1 MDKLKR
7 SRAPLTVV
15 DLFAGVG
22 GISQGF
28 MRARGLDG
36 EPLFDVRLLVD
47 SDKEAARSFKSN
59 FPGISYL
66 SKDIRQITSKEL
78 LDHADTKRVDVVIGG
93 PPCQGFSSVGKRVLD
108 DERNELLKDFIVL
121 SLELKPMAIL
131 MENVPNVLGS
141 THAPLVTELTE
152 RLAESGYSAKTIV
165 LQATDY
171 GVPQIRRRAFL
182 LAIRRGFRFLEPFFP
197 APTQEKGVPI
207 NVEQAIGDLPPL
219 KSGEGEDAL
228 PFPCPPF
235 SDYQRDRR
243 RSAFLIFNH
252 ISRNHAPAFLEKI
265 SIIPEGGGNR
275 DLDPEVQFSDNYFSQ
290 AYARLSRKEPAYTVT
305 AHFMNPGSGRYIH
318 YRDRRSITPREAA
331 RLQGFDDSFVFHG
344 TSAAQARQIGNAVPP
359 LMAKAW
365 AEQIARTVEHPAIAS
380 ARVDAR
386 RESAGG

>member
-1 MDKLKR
+1 MDKLKG

-47 SDKEAARSFKSN
+47 NDKEAAHSFKSN
-59 FPGISYL
+59 YPGISFL
-66 SKDIRQITSKEL
+66 PKDIRQVTSKEIL
-78 LDHADTKRVDVVIGG
+78 ELAGSKRIDVIVGG
-93 PPCQGFSSVGKRVLD
+93 PPCQGFSSVGKRILD
-108 DERNELLKDFIVL
+108 DKRNELLKDFMAL
-121 SLELKPMAIL
+121 SLDLKPMAIL

-141 THAPLVTELTE
+141 AHAPLVSEISEL
-152 RLAESGYSAKTIV
+152 LAENEYTAKTV
-165 LQATDY
+165 VSQATDY

-182 LAIRRGFRFLEPFFP
+182 LALRRGFKFLDPFFP
-197 APTQEKGVPI
+197 PATQEKGKPI
-207 NVEQAIGDLPPL
+207 NVEEAIGDLPPL
-219 KSGEGEDAL
+219 KAGEGEDAL

-235 SDYQRDRR
+235 SNYQKDRR
-243 RSAFLIFNH
+243 RSAFLVFNH
-252 ISRNHAPAFLEKI
+252 ISRNHNPAFLEKI

-344 TSAAQARQIGNAVPP
+344 TSASQARQIGNAVPP

-365 AEQIARTVEHPAIAS
+365 AEQIARTIGHPAIVSRTAPT
-380 ARVDAR
+380 R